1 MQKISATLIAATI
14 LSLTG
19 CQSVGLQYQ
28 FPSVLEKTAR
38 LQGTSGVFINNL
50 NDKGCY
56 YGRTSIDHMV
66 RVRADE
72 PLALGFEARFTEHE
86 WDFFR
91 ESERYSCRVI
101 FRFTPQEDAVYRITK
116 RFDELTGKKTWGSTE
131 VDVCRIGVQQQMDDG
146 SFKAVPIESLSLR
159 RVKWNCMKLKS
170 AAEDKADEEAEAR
183 EEAEEDARDAAKA
196 QAKANAVA
204 KAAASADTKAK

>member
-1 MQKISATLIAATI
+1 MAAI
-14 LSLTG
+14 FLSLTG

-72 PLALGFEARFTEHE
+72 PLALGFENTVWKDNPLGFGDKRSYFC
-86 WDFFR
+86 
-91 ESERYSCRVI
+91 SVI
-101 FRFTPQEDAVYRITK
+101 FRFTPQENAVYHISK
-116 RFDELTGKKTWGSTE
+116 SIGEVVGKNALGLPIM
-131 VDVCRIGVQQQMDDG
+131 VDVCSIGVQQQMDDG
-146 SFKAVPIESLSLR
+146 SLKAVPIEHLSLR

-196 QAKANAVA
+196 LAKANAVA
-204 KAAASADTKAK
+204 KAAASADTKEK